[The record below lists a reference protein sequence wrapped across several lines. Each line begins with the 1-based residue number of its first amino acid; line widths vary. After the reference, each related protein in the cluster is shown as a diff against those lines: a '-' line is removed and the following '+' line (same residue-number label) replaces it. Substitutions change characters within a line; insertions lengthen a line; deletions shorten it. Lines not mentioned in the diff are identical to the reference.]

1 MVEKRCGGKMGDLG
15 KMLNPKTV
23 AFIGAD
29 DRAGSRERSILDNLL
44 SSEGRRIWAVN
55 PDKRKVLDLDCLS
68 SVSDIDEHID
78 LAVIVA
84 PDDLVLSATE
94 ECGNKGVEGAIIISP
109 GPEGSIE
116 ERKGFEERIW
126 EIRKRC
132 GMRVIG
138 PNSGG
143 VILPR
148 IGLNAT
154 FLEADLLPGST
165 AFVSQSGTIAA
176 AMLYWGIYNRIG
188 FSMFAS
194 LGSMADVDLS
204 DLIDLLQEDYFTKSI
219 MLYVERI
226 KDAKKFISASRC
238 FARDKP
244 IVILKPGRYP
254 ESTEA
259 LIAHTGIKV
268 GNDAVYDAAFKRA
281 GIVRV
286 KETDDF
292 FDTAKVLISRS
303 LPRGP
308 RLAVI
313 TNSGGIGI
321 IAFDALVEQKGR
333 LAVLSKAGME
343 KLDRIMPCSWSR
355 SNPLDLSRDADVERY
370 AQVTD
375 VCLKDDGVDGAL
387 IIYAPASHADPGEL
401 ARRLV
406 GCLSKAAKPV
416 VAVWMGD
423 QYSREGIEVFREA
436 NVPVYGTP
444 EEAVRA
450 YIYMLKYHRG
460 IELLYETPEEA
471 PENEMRLTTH
481 LRGVLRDAVMDQRD
495 ILTPDESAGFLKN
508 YGIPILEDLG
518 QGGDAAAQERVVDEW
533 ALRSLRDLDFGVA
546 ILLICMTGGIK
557 GRSGFAVG
565 LPPLNR
571 VLARRLIE
579 EAEFSAAGGP
589 AAKRM
594 EEVLINFAKL
604 IVDFPEIAEIEIECA
619 VTAGGE
625 VYARH
630 TAIQV
635 DKDYQKGIVQYPHL
649 IIMPYPSRYTIPWK
663 IRDGRDVLLRPLRA
677 EDEPLVR
684 EMLSSLSEETLRVRF
699 FVVMEITH
707 RMLMHFCNIDYDR
720 EIAIAAELKEE
731 GGRRIIGG
739 CRLIVEPD
747 SGKGQFAILIHDEFQ
762 KQGLGEKLLDAVI
775 GIARDKGLQ
784 EIYGIVLTENDKMLR
799 LSKRMGFKSTVLPDG
814 ISKTSLQL
822 D

>member
-1 MVEKRCGGKMGDLG
+1 MGDLR
-15 KMLNPKTV
+15 KMLNPETV
-23 AFIGAD
+23 VFIGAD
-29 DRAGSRERSILDNLL
+29 DQAGSRERSILDNLL
-44 SSEGRRIWAVN
+44 SSGERRVWAVN
-55 PDKRKVLDLDCLS
+55 PNKRKVLDLDCLS

-84 PDDLVLSATE
+84 PDGLVLSATE

-138 PNSGG
+138 PDSNG

-194 LGSMADVDLS
+194 LGSMVDVDLS
-204 DLIDLLQEDYFTKSI
+204 DIIDLLQEDYFTKSI

-286 KETDDF
+286 KETDDL

-333 LAVLSKAGME
+333 LAVLSEASME

-370 AQVTD
+370 AQATD
-375 VCLKDDGVDGAL
+375 VCL
-387 IIYAPASHADPGEL
+387 
-401 ARRLV
+401 
-406 GCLSKAAKPV
+406 
-416 VAVWMGD
+416 
-423 QYSREGIEVFREA
+423 
-436 NVPVYGTP
+436 
-444 EEAVRA
+444 
-450 YIYMLKYHRG
+450 
-460 IELLYETPEEA
+460 
-471 PENEMRLTTH
+471 
-481 LRGVLRDAVMDQRD
+481 
-495 ILTPDESAGFLKN
+495 
-508 YGIPILEDLG
+508 
-518 QGGDAAAQERVVDEW
+518 
-533 ALRSLRDLDFGVA
+533 
-546 ILLICMTGGIK
+546 
-557 GRSGFAVG
+557 
-565 LPPLNR
+565 
-571 VLARRLIE
+571 
-579 EAEFSAAGGP
+579 
-589 AAKRM
+589 
-594 EEVLINFAKL
+594 
-604 IVDFPEIAEIEIECA
+604 
-619 VTAGGE
+619 
-625 VYARH
+625 
-630 TAIQV
+630 
-635 DKDYQKGIVQYPHL
+635 
-649 IIMPYPSRYTIPWK
+649 
-663 IRDGRDVLLRPLRA
+663 
-677 EDEPLVR
+677 
-684 EMLSSLSEETLRVRF
+684 
-699 FVVMEITH
+699 
-707 RMLMHFCNIDYDR
+707 
-720 EIAIAAELKEE
+720 
-731 GGRRIIGG
+731 
-739 CRLIVEPD
+739 
-747 SGKGQFAILIHDEFQ
+747 
-762 KQGLGEKLLDAVI
+762 
-775 GIARDKGLQ
+775 
-784 EIYGIVLTENDKMLR
+784 
-799 LSKRMGFKSTVLPDG
+799 
-814 ISKTSLQL
+814 
-822 D
+822 